1 MNDATRLTRKE
12 QAQRNKHQRKARDA
26 ARSAER
32 AHAAGDGERETRARA
47 RQERHQRGAEGQ
59 PAK

>member
-1 MNDATRLTRKE
+1 MSDSTRITRKE

-32 AHAAGDGERETRARA
+32 ARAAGDGEREARA
-47 RQERHQRGAEGQ
+47 DARRQRHERGAEGEASQ
-59 PAK
+59 